1 MFSTILT
8 HKFRRRSFLAGLGAM
23 ATLPIL
29 AACEPQVV
37 MEERVVVV
45 EREVAVERVVT
56 QVVEKEV
63 QKVITVEIEKPVEVD
78 RIVTVEVERIITV
91 EVEKVV
97 TATTVPEVPK
107 TEPRAVDQS
116 SIVARLK
123 RNAEE
128 FEYAIGKP
136 GGTLTFATISE
147 PLTFNLAIAN
157 DASSSGVLGY
167 VFEGLTETSWLTDQ
181 VEPLLAESWEHSED
195 GLTWTFHLRTD
206 VRWHD
211 GQHFTA
217 HDVDFTFNR
226 IIYNDDIPASSRSSF
241 NFRFLDGESGE
252 RKQAKMTVTALD
264 DYTVECV
271 LPVSFAPFLRSMGTA
286 IYPKHILEEPVEDG
300 TFASIWSID
309 TNPAEVIGTGPFT
322 IASYIPGERV
332 VIRRNPDYWL
342 KDAAGN
348 SLPYLDE
355 VVHVIVPDLKSELE
369 KFLSGE
375 ADYHGVLGEE
385 LPQLEPLQQEENFT
399 IYKRGPAFGTT
410 FLGFNM
416 NPGKDPETGEP
427 YLAPEKLGW
436 FRNKYFRQ
444 AVAHSIDKD
453 AIIADVLDG
462 LGYPQWSSISPATG
476 DFHNPNVR
484 RYEYSIERANEIL
497 DSIGWL
503 DTDGDGI
510 REDSAGN
517 KIEFTLVT
525 NTGNSVRD
533 KVTTIVHQGMKQIG
547 IKVDYKLIEFGDL
560 VSQLTQSYDWEAMV
574 IGFTGGSDPYGG
586 IGFWHSSEAL
596 HLWSP
601 NQQQPATKWEAEIDE
616 LYIMGSQE
624 LDRDRRV
631 EHYRRAQ
638 EIAAENVPV
647 IYTTLSERLSA
658 VRNVFGNLTPTLY
671 SLWDIRYLYRTD
683 R

>member
-1 MFSTILT
+1 MFSRIMA
-8 HKFRRRSFLAGLGAM
+8 HRFARRSFLTGLGAM

-37 MEERVVVV
+37 TEERVVVV
-45 EREVAVERVVT
+45 EREVPVERVVT

-63 QKVITVEIEKPVEVD
+63 QKVITVEVERPVEVD
-78 RIVTVEVERIITV
+78 RIVTVEVE
-91 EVEKVV
+91 KVV
-97 TATTVPEVPK
+97 TATTMPEVPK

-123 RNAEE
+123 RNAVE

-147 PLTFNLAIAN
+147 PLTLNLAIAN

-181 VEPLLAESWEHSED
+181 VEPLLTESWEHSDD
-195 GLTWTFHLRTD
+195 GLTWTFHLRRD

-211 GQHFTA
+211 GQPFTA

-252 RKQAKMTVTALD
+252 WKQAKMTVTALD

-271 LPVSFAPFLRSMGTA
+271 LPVPFAPFLRSMGTA
-286 IYPKHILEEPVEDG
+286 IYPKHILEKHVDDG

-309 TNPAEVIGTGPFT
+309 TDPAEVIGTGPFT
-322 IASYIPGERV
+322 IASYVPGERV

-427 YLAPEKLGW
+427 YLTPEKLGW

-484 RYEYSIERANEIL
+484 RYEYSIERAKEIL

-517 KIEFTLVT
+517 KIEFSLVT

-533 KVTTIVHQGMKQIG
+533 KVTTIVHQGMEQIG

-683 R
+683 Q

>member
-1 MFSTILT
+1 MFSTILA

-252 RKQAKMTVTALD
+252 WKQAKMTVTALD

-348 SLPYLDE
+348 RLPYLDE
-355 VVHVIVPDLKSELE
+355 VVHVIVPDFESELAN
-369 KFLSGE
+369 FLSGE
-375 ADYHGVLGEE
+375 SDSHGVLGEE
-385 LPQLEPLQQEENFT
+385 LADLEPLQAEGNFT
-399 IYKRGPAFGTT
+399 IYRRGPAFGTT

-416 NPGKDPETGEP
+416 NPGNNPDTGEL
-427 YLAPEKLGW
+427 YVAPEKLEW

-444 AVAHSIDKD
+444 AAAHSIDKD
-453 AIIADVLDG
+453 AIINDVLHG
-462 LGYPQWSSISPATG
+462 VGYPQWSSISPAAG

-484 RYEYSIERANEIL
+484 RYEYNIDRANEIL
-497 DSIGWL
+497 DSIGWI